1 MADGWFKEGLFYK
14 SFPLMRDK
22 LIVLSEE
29 HL

>member
-1 MADGWFKEGLFYK
+1 MADGWFNEGLFYK
-14 SFPLMRDK
+14 SFPLMLHE